1 MENCINEKEM
11 LATALESIEGFC
23 KSYAAKEMGLEA
35 FCKALADIPE
45 CLWTGKDSSL
55 AMITALAENDDLYEL
70 FQKKCETTPSV
81 IGAMHPRLFWDNKE
95 NVLGAIELLIEILFR
110 DFEY

>member
-11 LATALESIEGFC
+11 LNVALEAIESFC
-23 KSYAAKEMGLEA
+23 KSYASKEMAQEA

-45 CLWTGKDSSL
+45 ILWKEKDSSL

-70 FQKKCETTPSV
+70 FQEK
-81 IGAMHPRLFWDNKE
+81 
-95 NVLGAIELLIEILFR
+95 
-110 DFEY
+110 